1 MESEE
6 TAGETGE
13 PVYTYTDTVV
23 APTCT
28 QQGYTRHECN
38 EDPSRS
44 YDDSYTDPLGHDFQ
58 NGACTRCGEAD
69 PNYVA
74 PTPTPEPT
82 PTEPPAE
89 STAPPPAEPT
99 EESPAAPAS
108 EEEPAA
114 TE

>member
-1 MESEE
+1 M
-6 TAGETGE
+6 
-13 PVYTYTDTVV
+13 V

-58 NGACTRCGEAD
+58 NGVCTRCGEAD
-69 PNYVA
+69 PNSVA
-74 PTPTPEPT
+74 PAPEPTPEPT

-89 STAPPPAEPT
+89 PTAPPPAEPT
-99 EESPAAPAS
+99 PTEPPAAPAS